1 MSRPVMTLKTFVR
14 NANYFMSDCKHLKDL
29 PQKER
34 EQFYKKL
41 HHKVYDEPID
51 CEDFHDIDYFD

>member
-1 MSRPVMTLKTFVR
+1 MTLKTFVR